1 MYCMVVFLPSSTSST
16 SPTWEINASFMYL
29 WCIFDISDMRNKCI
43 QNDIKTPCFFLFA
56 FKMSV
61 SKPKRQHTDRTLKEK
76 IEILGKLDSGL
87 KAVDVCKRFNI
98 SQSTLSTWKKQRA
111 KINEMVDA
119 GKVLNQKHN
128 RESFLPQVE
137 RALHLWFCEMR
148 SKKHAPPSINHCL
161 FKRLHCKYFTLSPT
175 SPT

>member
-16 SPTWEINASFMYL
+16 FCMRNKCFLS
-29 WCIFDISDMRNKCI
+29 CIFDVNFDVFDMRNKCI
-43 QNDIKTPCFFLFA
+43 QNDIKTLCFFLFA

-61 SKPKRQHTDRTLKEK
+61 SKPKCQHTDRTLKEK

-98 SQSTLSTWKKQRA
+98 SQSTLSTWKKQRG

-119 GKVLNQKHN
+119 GKVLNQKRN
-128 RESFLPQVE
+128 RQSFLPQVE

-148 SKKHAPPSINHCL
+148 SKLHAAPINQSL
-161 FKRLHCKYFTLSPT
+161 LVQKSTL
-175 SPT
+175 

>member
-1 MYCMVVFLPSSTSST
+1 MFLS
-16 SPTWEINASFMYL
+16 I
-29 WCIFDISDMRNKCI
+29 CV
-43 QNDIKTPCFFLFA
+43 FA

-61 SKPKRQHTDRTLKEK
+61 SKPKRQHTNRTLKEK

-98 SQSTLSTWKKQRA
+98 SQSTLSTWKKQRG

-119 GKVLNQKHN
+119 GKVLNQKRN

-148 SKKHAPPSINHCL
+148 SKPHAPPINQSL
-161 FKRLHCKYFTLSPT
+161 LVQKST
-175 SPT
+175 

>member
-16 SPTWEINASFMYL
+16 FYMRNKCFLS
-29 WCIFDISDMRNKCI
+29 CIFDVIFDMRNKCI
-43 QNDIKTPCFFLFA
+43 QNDIKTLCFFLFV

-61 SKPKRQHTDRTLKEK
+61 SKPRHQHTDRALEEK
-76 IEILGKLDSGL
+76 IEILSKLDCGL

-98 SQSTLSTWKKQRA
+98 SQSTLSTWKKQRG

-128 RESFLPQVE
+128 HKSFLPQVE
-137 RALHLWFCEMR
+137 SVIVL
-148 SKKHAPPSINHCL
+148 
-161 FKRLHCKYFTLSPT
+161 
-175 SPT
+175 

>member
-1 MYCMVVFLPSSTSST
+1 
-16 SPTWEINASFMYL
+16 
-29 WCIFDISDMRNKCI
+29 MRNKCI
-43 QNDIKTPCFFLFA
+43 QNDIKTRCFFLFV

-111 KINEMVDA
+111 KINEMVYA
-119 GKVLNQKHN
+119 GKVLNQKRN
-128 RESFLPQVE
+128 RESFPASSGEGTASLV
-137 RALHLWFCEMR
+137 L
-148 SKKHAPPSINHCL
+148 
-161 FKRLHCKYFTLSPT
+161 
-175 SPT
+175 

>member
-1 MYCMVVFLPSSTSST
+1 MYCIVVFLPSSMSST
-16 SPTWEINASFMYL
+16 FYMRNKCFLS
-29 WCIFDISDMRNKCI
+29 CIFDVIFDVFDMRNKCI
-43 QNDIKTPCFFLFA
+43 QNDIKILCFFLFA

-76 IEILGKLDSGL
+76 IEILGKLDCGL

-98 SQSTLSTWKKQRA
+98 SQSMLSTWKKQRG

-128 RESFLPQVE
+128 RKSFLPQVE

-148 SKKHAPPSINHCL
+148 SKPHASPINQSL
-161 FKRLHCKYFTLSPT
+161 LVQKATL
-175 SPT
+175 